1 MEEVIDNISDYIKNM
16 NQKMII
22 GISGHG
28 ASGKTTF
35 VRKLI
40 DKFEENEVNLLNT
53 DPYII
58 SSDLRKY
65 SEIDYEYNN
74 ESYRSKL
81 TACHPSAH
89 FILALER
96 DIQMIKKGLDFY
108 TMETHYRD
116 STYIQVNKK
125 INIIEGMSTAFV
137 NPDLFDLK
145 IYFYTDGDTELNRRA
160 VRDINE
166 RGMELAYLKA
176 SHEQRRIQY
185 ELFMHP
191 YHRNFNIVIK
201 NWDSGYEIEKY
212 DIPKM

>member
-1 MEEVIDNISDYIKNM
+1 M
-16 NQKMII
+16 
-22 GISGHG
+22 
-28 ASGKTTF
+28 
-35 VRKLI
+35 
-40 DKFEENEVNLLNT
+40 
-53 DPYII
+53 
-58 SSDLRKY
+58 
-65 SEIDYEYNN
+65 
-74 ESYRSKL
+74 

-89 FILALER
+89 FLLDLER
-96 DIQMIKKGLDFY
+96 DIQMIQKGLDFY

-116 STYIQVNKK
+116 STYIQANKR

-137 NPDLFDLK
+137 NPGLFDLK
-145 IYFYTDGDTELNRRA
+145 IYLYTDGDTEFSRRA

-185 ELFMHP
+185 ELFMHTFDK
-191 YHRNFNIVIK
+191 YFDIVIK

>member
-96 DIQMIKKGLDFY
+96 DVQMIQKGLDFY
-108 TMETHYRD
+108 TMETHYRK
-116 STYIQVNKK
+116 SEFINTNKK
-125 INIIEGMSTAFV
+125 IHIIEGMSTAFV

>member
-35 VRKLI
+35 VKKLI

-96 DIQMIKKGLDFY
+96 DIQMIQKGLDFY
-108 TMETHYRD
+108 TMEIHYRK
-116 STYIQVNKK
+116 SEFINANKK